1 MKPVVMKDGACGDC
15 RVRPWDSYFTCLSFS
30 FLTHEARMRTPV
42 LEGHWE
48 VKNTQHISRPAVKL
62 QSIRWLRTNH

>member
-15 RVRPWDSYFTCLSFS
+15 RVCPWDSYFTCLSFS

-48 VKNTQHISRPAVKL
+48 VKNTQTLLISFSMSHTLKSPL
-62 QSIRWLRTNH
+62 